1 MERSSDR
8 TTLSRHPRV
17 LLDTSVVIDFDAVV
31 VAPHADAVALSVITM
46 AELAYGLHTADV
58 MINANRQARY
68 RWIASQ
74 FDVIDFDTE
83 SAEAYGALA
92 ASVRAMGRNPRPRR
106 FDLLIAA
113 VAVRHGLPL
122 VTRNAD
128 DFEALDSL
136 VTVVAI

>member
-8 TTLSRHPRV
+8 TTVSRHPRV

-46 AELAYGLHTADV
+46 SELAYGLHTADV

-92 ASVRAMGRNPRPRR
+92 ASVRAMGRGSWSRSSTSASSSQPSG
-106 FDLLIAA
+106 AA
-113 VAVRHGLPL
+113 SP
-122 VTRNAD
+122 
-128 DFEALDSL
+128 
-136 VTVVAI
+136 